1 MKFPDDPSSG
11 NIFGP
16 AMEITDQAEADAWFG
31 MIVAFVMKD
40 RPCDRAT
47 AEDITRQNLGY
58 YSGYYGVE
66 TQRRVEKLFRTSHP
80 IFGPVEGGRNL
91 TANQALRLGGDWAE
105 GKPLEQSLAELDARP
120 RLSVSFR
127 GYEPGRRP
135 EFYVTV
141 HSDLSQDEVLTLLR
155 EGGFNVEE
163 SK

>member
-1 MKFPDDPSSG
+1 MKFPDDPTSG

-31 MIVAFVMKD
+31 MIVDFVMKD

-47 AEDITRQNLGY
+47 AESITLQNLGY

-80 IFGPVEGGRNL
+80 IFGTVDGGRNL
-91 TANQALRLGGDWAE
+91 TANQALRLGGDLAE
-105 GKPLEQSLAELDARP
+105 GKPLERSLAELDARP
-120 RLSVSFR
+120 KLSVSFR
-127 GYEPGRRP
+127 GYDPDRRP
-135 EFYVTV
+135 EFYATV
-141 HSDLSQDEVLTLLR
+141 HSDLTREYVLTLLR

-163 SK
+163 IK